1 MTDSDAIAISYEGDV
16 AVVTFT
22 QASIG
27 ASAGFEQMSDSLRNF
42 VTKDEPNKIVVD
54 FSGVKFFSSQTLGLL
69 LEIWRKLE
77 KTEGKMTISGINPQ
91 LYRVFKITNLDKI
104 FQFFD
109 NRQDAI
115 NSLKD

>member
-1 MTDSDAIAISYEGDV
+1 MAELDAIATSYEGDV
-16 AVVTFT
+16 AVVSFT
-22 QASIG
+22 HASIG
-27 ASAGFEQMSDSLRNF
+27 ASAGLEQMSDSLRKFISRENPSK
-42 VTKDEPNKIVVD
+42 VVVD

-77 KTEGKMTISGINPQ
+77 KEDGKMAISGINPQ

-109 NRQDAI
+109 NRDDAVA
-115 NSLKD
+115 SLK

>member
-1 MTDSDAIAISYEGDV
+1 MTESEVIAIGYEGDV
-16 AVVTFT
+16 AVVSFK

-27 ASAGFEQMSDSLRNF
+27 ASAGFDEMSDSLRSF
-42 VTKDEPNKIVVD
+42 VSKDRPSKIVVD

-77 KTEGKMTISGINPQ
+77 KEEGKMAISGINPQ

-109 NRQDAI
+109 SREEAI
-115 NSLKD
+115 GSLK